1 MSFLTPLFLLGLAG
15 LAVPVIIHLI
25 QRERKNVVHFPSLM
39 FLQRIPYQSVRRRRV
54 RNWPLLLLRLAAL
67 ALIVAAFAR
76 PFLRR
81 ETPAAAAGG
90 GAREVVVLLDRSY
103 SMAYGERWA
112 RATAAARSAIAS
124 VGPADRASI
133 VLFASGADVA
143 LRSAS
148 DRGRLEAAVVGVKPG
163 AGATRYGPALK
174 LAGSIA
180 SESSLPRREVILIS
194 DFQRSGWQGAEGVRL
209 PDGVVLTAIPVG
221 DAETA
226 NVTVTPVSLQ
236 RATFSGQDR
245 VTVTAGA
252 VNHGPA
258 AASNVAIVLE
268 LDGRAVQTEHI
279 AIEPH
284 SSTAISFTPFSP
296 AAPGTRGTV
305 RLAPDALP
313 ADNAFHFVVAPK
325 PPVRVVIAERSGAV
339 RDASLYLSRALSLG
353 EDPAFDVS
361 VKSID
366 GLTQDDLQRAVVV
379 IVNDASVSP
388 LVAERLGGF
397 VLRGGGLLVAAGE
410 RAAWPA
416 RAGSGAAADILPA
429 QPGPPVDRTL
439 RTSARLGAL
448 EYGNPIFEPFRAARS
463 GDFSAARFY
472 SYRSV
477 APAPGTQILARF
489 DDGAPALLERRVGDG
504 RVLLWT
510 SSLDLQWNDLPLK
523 SVYLPFV
530 HRMATALASYRDKPA
545 WRSVGDVLEPERP
558 APSAGAPR
566 AASQRVVLT
575 PSGDRVPLDGEGPDV
590 LELSEQGF
598 YEVRAQG
605 RDGAPPVAVASNL
618 DLSESDLSPMDPEE
632 VVAGATGRAGG
643 AAGAGPNVAP
653 TDLEQERTQRLWWY
667 LLFAGIVLLAA
678 ETLLGNR
685 LSRAGT
691 PSYRGGTP

>member
-81 ETPAAAAGG
+81 QALAAAAAG

-103 SMAYGERWA
+103 SMGYGDRWA
-112 RATAAARSAIAS
+112 RATAAARSAIGS
-124 VGPADRASI
+124 VGQGDRASI

-148 DRGRLEAAVVGVKPG
+148 DRGRLEAAVLSSKPG

-180 SESSLPRREVILIS
+180 SESTLPRREVILIS

-209 PDGVVLTAIPVG
+209 PDGVVLTAVPVG
-221 DAETA
+221 DADTA
-226 NVTVTPVSLQ
+226 NVTVTPVSMQ
-236 RATFSGQDR
+236 RSMFSGQDR
-245 VTVTAGA
+245 VTITGGA

-258 AASNVAIVLE
+258 TVSNLGIVLE
-268 LDGRAVQTEHI
+268 LEGRPVQTERI
-279 AIEPH
+279 AIEPN
-284 SSTAISFTPFSP
+284 SSTSVSFTPFSP
-296 AAPGTRGTV
+296 AVQGTRGTV
-305 RLAPDALP
+305 RIAPDALNT
-313 ADNAFHFVVAPK
+313 DNAFHFVVTPRAPVK
-325 PPVRVVIAERSGAV
+325 VVIAERSGSV
-339 RDASLYLSRALSLG
+339 RDSSLYLSRALSLG
-353 EDPAFDVS
+353 DEPAFDVS
-361 VKSID
+361 VKSIE
-366 GLTQDDLQRAVVV
+366 GLTLDDLQRAAVV
-379 IVNDASVSP
+379 IVNDAPVSQ
-388 LVAERLGGF
+388 LAAERLGGF
-397 VLRGGGLLVAAGE
+397 VARGGGLLVAAGE

-416 RAGSGAAADILPA
+416 RSASAAVADVLPG
-429 QPGPPVDRTL
+429 QPGAFVDRTL
-439 RTSARLGAL
+439 GTSARLGAL

-463 GDFSAARFY
+463 GDFSSARFY

-477 APAPGTQILARF
+477 VVGEGSNILARF
-489 DDGAPALLERRVGDG
+489 DDGAPALLERRVGEG

-523 SVYLPFV
+523 SVFLPFV
-530 HRMATALASYRDKPA
+530 HRMATTLASYRDKPA
-545 WRSVGDVLEPERP
+545 WLSVGDVLEPARP
-558 APSAGAPR
+558 AAAPGGPR
-566 AASQRVVLT
+566 AASQRAVLT
-575 PSGDRVPLDGEGPDV
+575 PSGERVPLDGEGPDV

-598 YEVRAQG
+598 YEIRAQG
-605 RDGAPPVAVASNL
+605 RDGASPVAVASNL
-618 DLSESDLSPMDPEE
+618 DLSESDLSPMDPQE

-643 AAGAGPNVAP
+643 AAGPGANVAP

-667 LLFAGIVLLAA
+667 LLFAGVVLLAA
-678 ETLLGNR
+678 ETFIGNR
-685 LSRAGT
+685 LSRTGT
-691 PSYRGGTP
+691 APV